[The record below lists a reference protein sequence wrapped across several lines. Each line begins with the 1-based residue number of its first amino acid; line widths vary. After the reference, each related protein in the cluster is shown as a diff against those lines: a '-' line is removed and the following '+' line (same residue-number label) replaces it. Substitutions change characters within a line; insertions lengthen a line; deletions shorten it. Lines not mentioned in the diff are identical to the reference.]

1 MVKSHSI
8 FFDICGK
15 YSFWF
20 HLMSWT
26 SYAWNSVH
34 DIICL
39 RSFVLFHMLQVYM
52 YSVWYGYLLSLILFT
67 MIWKL
72 FMNYLHAKWVSLT
85 KYIFCISIYFVLKYY
100 MYIVMKSV
108 LFLPTS
114 QKIVWWIGYDVL
126 QSLLSFHQ
134 FYCTDLS
141 MVIFSEALP
150 DIWDSQMN

>member
-1 MVKSHSI
+1 MHEILYMILYV
-8 FFDICGK
+8 
-15 YSFWF
+15 WE
-20 HLMSWT
+20 
-26 SYAWNSVH
+26 
-34 DIICL
+34 
-39 RSFVLFHMLQVYM
+39 VLFCFMLQVYM

-85 KYIFCISIYFVLKYY
+85 KYIFCISIYFVLIKYC

-141 MVIFSEALP
+141 MVTFSEALP

>member
-1 MVKSHSI
+1 MHEILYMILYV
-8 FFDICGK
+8 
-15 YSFWF
+15 WE
-20 HLMSWT
+20 
-26 SYAWNSVH
+26 
-34 DIICL
+34 
-39 RSFVLFHMLQVYM
+39 VLFCFMLQVYM

-114 QKIVWWIGYDVL
+114 QKIVWWIGLMMFCNLCCLSNNFIVL
-126 QSLLSFHQ
+126 TCQWLIYIFRGIARYLGF
-134 FYCTDLS
+134 TDELKEE
-141 MVIFSEALP
+141 VYF
-150 DIWDSQMN
+150 